1 MKMKIIAEIGWN
13 HMGDMQ
19 LAQKMIE
26 AAAINGATHVKFQTW
41 STKRLKNGPWDNDGR
56 KEIYQK
62 AELSEEKHRFL
73 LETCNKN
80 NVVFFTSC
88 FSSADVEFI
97 SQISNEIKIPS
108 TELTNDDLIQSIVKN
123 FSNKNNHYVYAS
135 TGTCTWEEISNAV
148 DTLKKGKMNFS
159 LLHCVSSYPTP
170 AEYCNMQK
178 IVELKKLHNDIGYS
192 GHYFGI
198 EDALVATELG
208 ATVIEKHF
216 TIDRDLPGRDN
227 KFALLPT
234 DLKKLTDHIIV
245 RQKMLRYHGLNFL
258 QNESEMREKY
268 RGRWDN
274 KT

>member
-1 MKMKIIAEIGWN
+1 MKIIAEIGWN

-19 LAQKMIE
+19 LAQRMVE
-26 AAAINGATHVKFQTW
+26 SAASNGATHVKFQTW

-123 FSNKNNHYVYAS
+123 FSNKNNHHVYAS
-135 TGTCTWEEISNAV
+135 TGTCTWEEISIAV
-148 DTLKKGKMNFS
+148 DTLKKGKVNFS

-178 IVELKKLHNDIGYS
+178 IVELKSLHDDIGYS

-198 EDALVATELG
+198 EDAIVAAELG

-216 TIDRDLPGRDN
+216 TVDRELPGRDN
-227 KFALLPT
+227 KFALLPA
-234 DLKKLTDHIIV
+234 DLKKLTDYINT
-245 RQKMLRYHGLNFL
+245 RQKMLKYHGLDFL
-258 QNESEMREKY
+258 QNEKEMREKY

-274 KT
+274 KA